1 MVEAL
6 DKKGI
11 PVAYSA
17 LEGEQHGF
25 RRAENIKRALD
36 AELYFYGR
44 IFGFEPA
51 DAIEPV
57 VIRKPVG
64 CSDPGAFAPQRKS
77 RGHRPAQSAR
87 VDANPLPFRMS
98 DTRRSALRTLSGST

>member
-1 MVEAL
+1 MYTARSPIHHVEGLNCPVIFFQGLEDRVVPPAQAVTMVEAL
-6 DKKGI
+6 DRKGI
-11 PVAYSA
+11 PVAYLA
-17 LEGEQHGF
+17 FEGEQHGF

-57 VIRKPVG
+57 VIR
-64 CSDPGAFAPQRKS
+64 
-77 RGHRPAQSAR
+77 
-87 VDANPLPFRMS
+87 NL
-98 DTRRSALRTLSGST
+98 